1 MHGPVALLV
10 LSLIVACG
18 SSAPRATPTPATQAA
33 SPTAPAASSDIAPR
47 PFTPEQIAAAM
58 PVGTSLTFRFEPA
71 GKPAYVETWTVTAAD
86 AQTGTIATR
95 REHADGRVET
105 EPPGPATWSDYAN
118 HASFPAN
125 ATTISDSEI
134 TTPAGTFAT
143 RLYVVTKDGA
153 VHRYHFAP
161 SLPGPPVQLEIE
173 QDGAV
178 AMKMTM
184 IAREPAAPR

>member
-10 LSLIVACG
+10 LSLIAACG

-33 SPTAPAASSDIAPR
+33 SSAEPSAPSDIAPR
-47 PFTPEQIAAAM
+47 PFTPDQIAAAM

-71 GKPAYVETWTVTAAD
+71 GKPPYVETWTVTAAD
-86 AQTGTIATR
+86 AETGTLATR

-105 EPPGPATWSDYAN
+105 EPPGAAKWSDYAN
-118 HASFPAN
+118 HATFPAS
-125 ATTISDSEI
+125 ATTISDSQV

-153 VHRYHFAP
+153 VQRYHFAP

-173 QDGAV
+173 QDGAI
-178 AMKMTM
+178 AMKMTL
-184 IAREPAAPR
+184 IAREPAAPQ